1 MVFPHTFAIEPLSV
15 NVRKIRLFSVLI
27 TFKPFLKVSLVV
39 EVGQMVHNYFFFY
52 WKKLSADL
60 QIFKNFLSLHRKM
73 KLHSQTFILFYCEK
87 QYIKT

>member
-39 EVGQMVHNYFFFY
+39 EVGQMVHNYFFSIGKNY
-52 WKKLSADL
+52 L
-60 QIFKNFLSLHRKM
+60 QIYKSLKI
-73 KLHSQTFILFYCEK
+73 SSVCIEK
-87 QYIKT
+87 